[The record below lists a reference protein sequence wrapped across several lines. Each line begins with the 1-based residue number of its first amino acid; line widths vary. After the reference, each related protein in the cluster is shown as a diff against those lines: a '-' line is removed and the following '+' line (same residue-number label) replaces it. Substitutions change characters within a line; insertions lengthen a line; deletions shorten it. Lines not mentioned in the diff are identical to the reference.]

1 MKLSYIPLEGCV
13 VPFCDVAK
21 DSELIAEMQLLLRNA
36 GCQVTE
42 LDGIWSA
49 NFAAAIATF
58 CAIHELTASGI
69 TPELAAELLEYGD

>member
-1 MKLSYIPLEGCV
+1 VKLAYISLEGCV
-13 VPFCDVAK
+13 IPFCDLAK

-49 NFAAAIATF
+49 NFAATIATF
-58 CAIHELTASGI
+58 CAIHELTAHGI
-69 TPELAAELLEYGD
+69 TPDLATELLEYGD